1 MSDPGPTLD
10 HVSPTPDDQPA
21 PERSLAEINADIRCL
36 FARAEGRLSDAERIR
51 HAALLQEWAAAMR
64 ACVVPAA

>member
-1 MSDPGPTLD
+1 M
-10 HVSPTPDDQPA
+10 SPTPDDRPA
-21 PERSLAEINADIRCL
+21 PERTLPEINADIRCL

-64 ACVVPAA
+64 ASVVPAA